1 MKLWNRDRVTKIM
14 HIAAL
19 NSQIDFI
26 MLNQIVEEIFESVQ
40 LTTTAAAH
48 VVDSGHLL
56 SMYPFRRVFDIQE

>member
-1 MKLWNRDRVTKIM
+1 M
-14 HIAAL
+14 HITAL
-19 NSQIDFI
+19 NFQIDFI

-56 SMYPFRRVFDIQE
+56 SMYPFRRFFDIQG